1 MAAKRSYLLA
11 LAFMLFSNAADAH
24 TGLGHT
30 HGFVQGFAHPLGGI
44 DHVLAMVA
52 VGLFAAH
59 LGGRALW
66 LVPASFVGMV
76 MVAGALG
83 AAAIPLPFVETGIA
97 VSVIALGLMVAF
109 EMKAPAAAAMGIAAF
124 FALFHG
130 YAHGA
135 DIPEDASS
143 LAYAAGFVTA
153 TALLHAVGIAIGMG
167 MGRIAAIGGER
178 IVQLGGCGIALAGA
192 AMLTGLI

>member
-11 LAFMLFSNAADAH
+11 LVFMLFSNAADAH

-66 LVPASFVGMV
+66 LVPASFVGMM

-83 AAAIPLPFVETGIA
+83 AAGISLPFVETGIA

-109 EMKAPAAAAMGIAAF
+109 EMKAPVAAAMGIAAF

-135 DIPEDASS
+135 EIPEDASS

-153 TALLHAVGIAIGMG
+153 TALLHAVGIAIGIG
-167 MGRIAAIGGER
+167 LGRIAAFGGER